1 MAEKELEM
9 TIIIPE
15 DTPQI
20 MIETVR
26 CLAFNHPRGRK

>member
-15 DTPQI
+15 ETPQI
-20 MIETVR
+20 LVDSLR
-26 CLAFNHPRGRK
+26 CFAFNHPRGRK